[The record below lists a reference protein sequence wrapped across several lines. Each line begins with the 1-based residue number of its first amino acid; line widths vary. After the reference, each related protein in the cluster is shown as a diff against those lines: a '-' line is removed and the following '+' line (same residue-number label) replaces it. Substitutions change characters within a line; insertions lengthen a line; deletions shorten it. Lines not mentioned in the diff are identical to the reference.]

1 MEKSAEFQI
10 KVFKQDGKLLMRLP
24 GGEEIPYDHRFGNL
38 ESDIRKEGDYR
49 IFPVE
54 G

>member
-24 GGEEIPYDHRFGNL
+24 GGKELVYDDRFGNL
-38 ESDIRKEGDYR
+38 ESIILEGDYK
-49 IFPVE
+49 IFPLND
-54 G
+54 

>member
-24 GGEEIPYDHRFGNL
+24 GGEEIPYDFRFGEL
-38 ESDIRKEGDYR
+38 DKDIYREGAYR

>member
-24 GGEEIPYDHRFGNL
+24 GGEEIPYDYRFDNL
-38 ESDIRKEGDYR
+38 EINDMKEGDYQ